1 MDQSPHFTSHFEQA
15 PFSIQLLSPEGKTLA
30 VNLAWKKLWQIP
42 EEIIQNYILKDYLV
56 AEDPQLELKGIAS
69 FIRRGLSGEIVEIP
83 AIYYDPKE
91 TGLEGTPKWV
101 TGHMYPV
108 RDTSGEI
115 CEIVL
120 THQDVTQR
128 KKAEEE
134 LQHSKDELAII
145 FEGVLDGILVQDK
158 NLRLVMANSEGAKIC
173 GFSSASELCKA
184 SLDELI
190 SSFAIYDED
199 GNLLPVENLPGQKAL
214 KGEGPQKE
222 RILRIKN
229 LKNGDESWAR
239 VSSQAIHNSQ
249 GEAYLAVSIFR
260 DVTEEIRRHRA
271 ENFLNE
277 VTSVLSTSLEYQE
290 TLQKIAKLAV
300 TKLADWC
307 SIDVIGE
314 SGPETVA
321 VEHADPK
328 KVEFAQSY
336 SQKFPKDWNSA
347 TGSPKVLRTGE
358 AEFYPHIS
366 EDLLQRS
373 TSSSEQL
380 SMIKQLGLRSAMI
393 VPIKVKEKVLG
404 SISFVRAESGPLFT
418 EADLSTAIEL
428 SQRAGLALENA
439 RLYLE
444 LKKAVEARDQ
454 LISVCSH
461 ELNTPVTSIKLQ
473 FELIKRT
480 LQVGGQDKRVSIIN
494 RQLNRMARLID
505 EMLDVTRINA
515 GKLKLETRP
524 IHLREV
530 LQESIDRFADEYQQ
544 KGISLKLDLGQDGK
558 VLGDEFR
565 LDQVFSNILSNSLKY
580 GEGLPVEVKME
591 VGEKNIRVSFQDQG
605 KGVASEDLERIFERF
620 ERVAERSGI
629 GGLGLGL
636 FISREI
642 IEGHGGRIWAEK
654 ASPKGMIF
662 IVELPLL
669 DESTQTPLA

>member
-1 MDQSPHFTSHFEQA
+1 
-15 PFSIQLLSPEGKTLA
+15 
-30 VNLAWKKLWQIP
+30 
-42 EEIIQNYILKDYLV
+42 
-56 AEDPQLELKGIAS
+56 
-69 FIRRGLSGEIVEIP
+69 
-83 AIYYDPKE
+83 
-91 TGLEGTPKWV
+91 
-101 TGHMYPV
+101 
-108 RDTSGEI
+108 
-115 CEIVL
+115 
-120 THQDVTQR
+120 
-128 KKAEEE
+128 
-134 LQHSKDELAII
+134 
-145 FEGVLDGILVQDK
+145 
-158 NLRLVMANSEGAKIC
+158 
-173 GFSSASELCKA
+173 
-184 SLDELI
+184 
-190 SSFAIYDED
+190 
-199 GNLLPVENLPGQKAL
+199 
-214 KGEGPQKE
+214 
-222 RILRIKN
+222 
-229 LKNGDESWAR
+229 
-239 VSSQAIHNSQ
+239 
-249 GEAYLAVSIFR
+249 
-260 DVTEEIRRHRA
+260 
-271 ENFLNE
+271 
-277 VTSVLSTSLEYQE
+277 
-290 TLQKIAKLAV
+290 
-300 TKLADWC
+300 
-307 SIDVIGE
+307 
-314 SGPETVA
+314 
-321 VEHADPK
+321 
-328 KVEFAQSY
+328 
-336 SQKFPKDWNSA
+336 
-347 TGSPKVLRTGE
+347 
-358 AEFYPHIS
+358 
-366 EDLLQRS
+366 
-373 TSSSEQL
+373 
-380 SMIKQLGLRSAMI
+380 MIKQLGLRSAMI